1 MGIMGF
7 CQITEKKTPIFVT
20 RNSEQIEIYWV
31 SLWLEDQDQIYAHK
45 QIENQRCKFSQARY
59 TLEKSFQKQS

>member
-20 RNSEQIEIYWV
+20 RSSEQIEIYWV
-31 SLWLEDQDQIYAHK
+31 SLWLEDQNAHK